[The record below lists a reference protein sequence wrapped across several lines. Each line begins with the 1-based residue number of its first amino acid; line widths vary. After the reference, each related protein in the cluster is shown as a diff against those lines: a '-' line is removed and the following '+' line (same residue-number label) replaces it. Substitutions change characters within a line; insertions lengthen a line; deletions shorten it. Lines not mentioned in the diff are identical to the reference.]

1 MATTALGLSEKQQ
14 ALRSTGIGAS
24 EVFDVLN
31 GGITTYARKVGEA
44 EPFEG
49 NTLTEFGHRIER
61 VIGEAWT
68 ERHPGVRIYTPGTLR
83 HPEHEWALASPDRV
97 VAKPGQGRPARTDWL
112 SLLEIKVVF
121 FAGGEFGE
129 GEDEVPEKYL
139 VQVAWQQEV
148 CSIEEATL
156 VALVNGDYREYPI
169 HRDRELG
176 GMLLD
181 VVGRFWHGNVLARVP
196 PAVDGSDAY
205 TAYLRRRHPRDL
217 APPLPATP
225 ELRDLVAKVREAKA
239 ALTGAEDRETEAT
252 NALRAALGDAA
263 GVEGLC
269 TWRSNKDSQKLD
281 VEAAAEGLIIRLC
294 ENPLSGGY
302 SLPRAKVEALWAEVR
317 RDFTVTKPGARV
329 LRLSK
334 EK

>member
-14 ALRSTGIGAS
+14 AMRESGVGAS

-31 GGITTYARKVGEA
+31 GGIATYARKVGEA

-49 NTLTEFGHRIER
+49 NSLTEFGHRIER

-83 HPEHEWALASPDRV
+83 HPEHDFALASPDRV
-97 VAKPGQGRPARTDWL
+97 VATPGQGRPAREDWL
-112 SLLEIKVVF
+112 GLLEIKTVF
-121 FAGGEFGE
+121 FAGGDFGE
-129 GEDEVPEKYL
+129 GADEIPEKYL

-148 CSIEEATL
+148 CAIEEATL

-181 VVGRFWHGNVLARVP
+181 VVGRFWREHVLARVP
-196 PAVDGSDAY
+196 PPVDGSAAY
-205 TAYLRRRHPRDL
+205 TEYLRRRHPGVK

-225 ELRDLVAKVREAKA
+225 ELRQLVAK
-239 ALTGAEDRETEAT
+239 
-252 NALRAALGDAA
+252 LRAAKKATDAAEEEETRLSNMVRAAIGDAE
-263 GVEGLC
+263 GIEGLC
-269 TWRSNKDSQKLD
+269 TYRTQK
-281 VEAAAEGLIIRLC
+281 G
-294 ENPLSGGY
+294 STY
-302 SLPRAKVEALWAEVR
+302 
-317 RDFTVTKPGARV
+317 TVTREAGRV
-329 LRLSK
+329 LRLAK
-334 EK
+334 EKK